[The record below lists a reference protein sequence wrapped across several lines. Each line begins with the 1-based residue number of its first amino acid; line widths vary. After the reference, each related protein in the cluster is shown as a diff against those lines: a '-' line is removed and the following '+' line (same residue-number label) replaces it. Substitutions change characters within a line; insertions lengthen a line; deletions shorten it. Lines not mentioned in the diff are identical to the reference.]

1 MILLLA
7 EGVGDDLVDGE
18 RRPPFLVR
26 RGQSLVVG
34 SECRRDARALLP
46 FDGLGG
52 QQVAML
58 DQRLGARL

>member
-7 EGVGDDLVDGE
+7 EGVGDGLVDGE
-18 RRPPFLVR
+18 RPPFLVR